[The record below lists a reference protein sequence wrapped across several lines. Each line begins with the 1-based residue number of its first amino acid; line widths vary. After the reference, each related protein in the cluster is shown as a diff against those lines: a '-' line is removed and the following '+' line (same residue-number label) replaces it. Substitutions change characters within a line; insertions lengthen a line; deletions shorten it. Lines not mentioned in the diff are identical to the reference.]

1 MTVSNYTCHKCNQ
14 SFKSKWHLTRH
25 LNKKK
30 PCINVNIGIN
40 YKESKSIKETEKIK
54 KKKVVKKPTKPRKE
68 KKEEIE
74 DILINNILKNNNI
87 STSNNND
94 NQVTINLGTQK
105 QYICEYCNQV
115 FKHSSSLC
123 KHKTNLRCYKIPKQE
138 IKNVIS
144 KCKNKKII
152 QIKKRILQNKKVD
165 KVEENNNFIN
175 NSTNISNMNIMNNSN
190 NTNHITNNNTNHIT
204 NNNIVINL
212 NPFGKEDLSSITKE
226 QKINTLN
233 QMFLALPKALETIH
247 YNVLENNNFFLAN
260 KNNKKFITYYDGESF
275 IYEHS
280 NKFKDKL
287 CTNLMEHLEE
297 WFNEYKN
304 QLLKNKKSMLTKVF
318 NEYYDGKLDGKYS
331 NEIDKYLLSYS
342 DEVKGIL
349 NETIKKVRKEKRLQ
363 SLQKLQEQ
371 LTELNMSDDN

>member
-1 MTVSNYTCHKCNQ
+1 MSLSNYTCHKCNQ
-14 SFKSKWHLTRH
+14 TFKSKWHLTRH

-30 PCINVNIGIN
+30 PCI
-40 YKESKSIKETEKIK
+40 SITNNSSYV
-54 KKKVVKKPTKPRKE
+54 KKVNQKVKINNQPTINKE
-68 KKEEIE
+68 KKRGKKLLE
-74 DILINNILKNNNI
+74 DLLINNILENDNNI
-87 STSNNND
+87 SSNNND
-94 NQVTINLGTQK
+94 NQINITIGTK
-105 QYICEYCNQV
+105 QQQYVCEYCNQV
-115 FKHSSSLC
+115 FKHRSSLC

-138 IKNVIS
+138 IKKVIT
-144 KCKNKKII
+144 KCKNKKIV
-152 QIKKRILQNKKVD
+152 QIKKRIEQNNNID
-165 KVEENNNFIN
+165 SIEENENFTD
-175 NSTNISNMNIMNNSN
+175 NSTNVTNMNIMNNSN
-190 NTNHITNNNTNHIT
+190 NTNNITNNNTNNIT
-204 NNNIVINL
+204 NNIVINL

-247 YNVLENNNFFLAN
+247 YNILENNNFFLAN
-260 KNNKKFITYYDGESF
+260 KNNKKFITYFDGESF

-304 QLLKNKKSMLTKVF
+304 QLLKNKKSMLKKVF
-318 NEYYDGKLDGKYS
+318 NQYYDGKLDDKYS

-342 DEVKGIL
+342 DEIKGIL

-363 SLQKLQEQ
+363 NLQKLQEQ
-371 LTELNMSDDN
+371 LTELNVSDEN